1 MYLLY
6 AVVMIWAHPQFIY
19 PFADAPFSNP
29 QFESVQLAETHAHL
43 QVHDGADDAPAVLYF
58 MGNGG
63 ALAYFQPNLAVHADA
78 DRSLVALEYPGGGGI
93 PGTPS
98 EVLLKAQALEVYD
111 YLAEHHDGSIVVHG
125 YSLGTGLALYV
136 ASEREVDAVILDAP
150 YARMCNL
157 MTAASWLPACY
168 LPSVQRWNSL
178 EFVYRIDAPVLILH
192 GTADTL
198 IPLKEGTR
206 LAQAMERA
214 QVAVTFAEIP
224 GATHHNLAMQSMYSV
239 RINEFLEGLTTN
251 AQ

>member
-63 ALAYFQPNLAVHADA
+63 ALAYFRQNLLVHTDA
-78 DRSLVALEYPGGGGI
+78 DRTLVALEYPGGGGI

-98 EVLLKAQALEVYD
+98 EILLKAQALEAYD

-136 ASEREVDAVILDAP
+136 ASEREVGAVILDTP
-150 YARMCNL
+150 YARMCDL

-178 EFVYRIDAPVLILH
+178 GLVNQISAPVLILH
-192 GTADTL
+192 STADRL
-198 IPLKEGTR
+198 IPIQEGMR
-206 LAQAMERA
+206 LAQTMD
-214 QVAVTFAEIP
+214 QMKVDVTLAEIHD
-224 GATHHNLAMQSMYSV
+224 ATHHDLVTHGVYRDQV
-239 RINEFLEGLTTN
+239 RRLFAELP
-251 AQ
+251 